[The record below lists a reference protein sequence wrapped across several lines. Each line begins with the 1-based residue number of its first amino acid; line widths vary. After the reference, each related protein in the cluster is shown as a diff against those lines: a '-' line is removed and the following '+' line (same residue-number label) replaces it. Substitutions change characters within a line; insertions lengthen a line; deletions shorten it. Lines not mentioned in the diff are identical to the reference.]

1 MQGLTFRLKSHK
13 TDPVD
18 AERLYANLMTDVG
31 SKTWSTEF
39 DDTAFNNPGIA
50 KNYLNWNRDY
60 QPGYMFR
67 NLGNDKVFFNKQTK
81 RLLQNYRSAY
91 MQLAVT
97 YYMDYQREIR
107 KRKNND
113 DDKELADLRT
123 SISNIL
129 DKMNQNI
136 PSETIPIQS
145 EELHQQIA
153 MIYGDLGHKGNMRKI
168 LKDLIKNKTG
178 NPSKRVEYANSYY
191 KEFNDRDTAITILE
205 DMRSQFVQ
213 MEGMVKVRGFGKK
226 SITKASWNRWQ
237 KAYPEVVSSLV
248 YIYRKN
254 DQFMDAELV
263 LSDWVDRNPSDK
275 NAQKILDEIKA
286 ERVNKL
292 NEIKDGLGISRS
304 R

>member
-1 MQGLTFRLKSHK
+1 SHK

-39 DDTAFNNPGIA
+39 DDTDFNNPDIA
-50 KNYLNWNRDY
+50 DYLNWNRDY

-113 DDKELADLRT
+113 EEKLADLRT
-123 SISNIL
+123 SIIATLN
-129 DKMNQNI
+129 KMNQNI

-153 MIYGDLGHKGNMRKI
+153 MIYGDLGEKEQMKKI
-168 LKDLIKNKTG
+168 MEDLIKNKTG
-178 NPSKRVEYANSYY
+178 NPSKRVEYANSFY
-191 KEFNDRDTAITILE
+191 KELEDPETALNILE

-254 DQFMDAELV
+254 DQLMDAELV

-275 NAQKILDEIKA
+275 NAQKILEEI
-286 ERVNKL
+286 
-292 NEIKDGLGISRS
+292 RS
-304 R
+304 GE